1 MTSENKATDN
11 FTTSS
16 TECQIKNAPVRDLT
30 TISPA
35 LVTQPIAELSCG
47 KRTRMEYLLLHQD
60 GQKQFIGQERKV
72 CGWSKTIR
80 KQGGGKLLFIMLN
93 DGSCS
98 SNLQVV
104 VDGELDNFKELAK
117 CGVSCSFEMVGEI
130 VESPAE
136 GQEIELHVLPGKEGH
151 YCKLLGKCDASRYP
165 LSKKG
170 HSKEFLREIAHL
182 RCRSYFFSAVM
193 RIRNEMAFATHSYF
207 NGRGFK
213 YIHTPII
220 TASDCEGAG
229 EMFQVTTVI
238 SEKDKIKEIP
248 SIKDKGYD
256 IDYKKDFFGKKAM
269 LTVSG
274 QLAVENFAHGLSD
287 VYTFGPT
294 FRAENS
300 HTARHL
306 AEFWMIEPEMC
317 FATLE
322 DCMDTAESYVKYC
335 MKWLMNQCGD
345 DAKWLDQ
352 NESPGLLARIT
363 NILDTPFVRLT
374 YTDAVALLKDHADTG
389 KVTFVN
395 TDPIEFGMDL
405 GSEHERYLC
414 ETVYKGPVVL
424 YNYPKAIKAFYM
436 RVNEDGLTCQAM
448 DVLVP
453 GIGELIGGSAREER
467 LEHLDKMIVEKGLK
481 VKDYWWYR
489 ELRQWGGVP
498 HCGFGL
504 GFERLIMLVTGIEN
518 IRDVI
523 PYPRYPGNAEF

>member
-1 MTSENKATDN
+1 
-11 FTTSS
+11 
-16 TECQIKNAPVRDLT
+16 
-30 TISPA
+30 
-35 LVTQPIAELSCG
+35 
-47 KRTRMEYLLLHQD
+47 MEYLLLHD
-60 GQKQFIGQERKV
+60 SGPKQFIGQDRKV

-98 SNLQVV
+98 SSLQVV
-104 VDGELDNFKELAK
+104 VDGEVENFKELAK
-117 CGVSCSFEMVGEI
+117 CGVACSFEMVGQI

-136 GQEIELHVLPGKEGH
+136 GQEIELHVLPGNDGH

-165 LSKKG
+165 LAKKS
-170 HSKEFLREIAHL
+170 HTKEYLREIAHL

-229 EMFQVTTVI
+229 EMFQVTTAI
-238 SEKDKIKEIP
+238 PHTDKIKDMP
-248 SIKDKGYD
+248 SIKEKGYD
-256 IDYKKDFFGKKAM
+256 LDYKKDFFGKKAM

-317 FATLE
+317 FANLK
-322 DCMDTAESYVKYC
+322 DLMDNAESYVKYC
-335 MKWLMNQCGD
+335 MKWLLENCGD
-345 DAKWLDQ
+345 DAKWLND
-352 NESPGLLARIT
+352 NESEGLLDRIK
-363 NILDTPFVRLT
+363 NILETPFVRLT
-374 YTDAVALLKDHADTG
+374 YTEAIELLADHVSTG
-389 KVTFVN
+389 KIVFEN
-395 TDPIEFGMDL
+395 PEPIVWGMDL

-414 ETVYKGPVVL
+414 ETVHKGPVVV
-424 YNYPKAIKAFYM
+424 YNYPKAIKSFYM
-436 RVNEDGLTCQAM
+436 RVNEDDKTCQAM

-453 GIGELIGGSAREER
+453 GVGELIGGSAREER
-467 LEHLDKMIVEKGLK
+467 LENLDKMIAEKGLN

-489 ELRQWGGVP
+489 DLRRWGGVP
-498 HCGFGL
+498 HVGFGL
-504 GFERLIMLVTGIEN
+504 GFERLIMLVTGMEN